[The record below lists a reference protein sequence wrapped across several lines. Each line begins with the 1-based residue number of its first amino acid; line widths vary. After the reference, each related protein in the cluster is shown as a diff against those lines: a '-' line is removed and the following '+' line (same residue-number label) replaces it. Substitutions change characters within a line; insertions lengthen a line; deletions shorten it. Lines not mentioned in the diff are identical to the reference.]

1 MQVGNLGYPG
11 RCERGSSR
19 MIKLF
24 LLTRNNAIMCASWR
38 KVAVHC
44 TSSKA
49 VERRKDGCRIKQVQ
63 LDEEDVDVTTDDVI
77 CDVAWELCVDP
88 AWIANSFTHSACPH
102 PPSHTHTYM
111 HAHSSTS
118 VSLLNFDPGV
128 PWCPDTGRLTKGC
141 PVGLM
146 KGRPKIGPKFN

>member
-102 PPSHTHTYM
+102 PPSHM
-111 HAHSSTS
+111 HARTLVNQCFIIKFRSWGAL
-118 VSLLNFDPGV
+118 VSRYRETDQGV
-128 PWCPDTGRLTKGC
+128 SC
-141 PVGLM
+141 
-146 KGRPKIGPKFN
+146 RPNERTPKNWAKI